1 MQLTN
6 LEINGGVALVGHKEE
21 NTAAEGYQ
29 ILHFL
34 VIEDM
39 NGKRRIELDAKTYSI
54 GRYPTNG
61 IVLNSELVS
70 RQHAILLRVPI
81 PKTSSYL
88 FRIIDGNLQGKRST
102 NGILVNGD
110 RRFSHILNHGD
121 EVIFSSDTKAIYL
134 QRVIHTQSASDD
146 QPDYQ
151 NNSDGSI
158 SDINQSIATNHGLV
172 HLVSSDGD
180 ANDKDEAVDFS
191 EYGDELVSRLAS
203 IPELN
208 PNPIVEADTSG
219 VITYLNPAAERVF
232 PNIHAL
238 GTNHPA
244 LQDLAKVVEQLQSGN
259 EGFLVREI
267 VVGDRVFEQ
276 FLHYIPSSELI
287 RSYVADITERKR
299 SQEIIQY
306 QASHDALTGLP
317 NRTFFDDYL
326 SKAIIQA
333 QQAGEKLA
341 IVFLDLDRF
350 KLINDSLGHASGDR
364 LLVEVCQRLRSY
376 LRQGDVVARWG
387 GDEFTMLLRNVD
399 SAERT
404 LEICSRLLRV
414 FEPPFYL
421 NAHEL
426 HVSISMGIS
435 IFPFDGEDVETL
447 VKNADQAMFRA
458 KENGRNSYQL
468 YTHAMNKSALQR
480 LSLENSLCKAAENNE
495 LLIYYQPQVSLE
507 LGRIVGVEA
516 LLRWQHP
523 EQGLLPPSKFIPL
536 AEETG
541 LIVPIGYWLL
551 RKACSQNRQWQ
562 DMGLPPLRLGINLS
576 AYQFKQHGFVNHLSE
591 ILVETDL
598 DPSCIDLEL
607 TESIVMDDVEENID
621 KMRQLRDMGI
631 NLSIDDFGTGY
642 SSLSYLK
649 CLPINVLKIHQSFVR
664 DITTNPNDFAIA
676 MSIITLA
683 HSLNLKVIAEGV
695 ETMEQMELLRSSG
708 CDEMQGYLFNKPI
721 PPDELVVAVN
731 KNNWFWESA

>member
-1 MQLTN
+1 M
-6 LEINGGVALVGHKEE
+6 EHKEE

-34 VIEDM
+34 VVEDV
-39 NGKRRIELDAKTYSI
+39 NGKRQIELDAKTYSI

-102 NGILVNGD
+102 NGILINGD

-121 EVIFSSDTKAIYL
+121 EVIFSSDTRAVYL
-134 QRVIHTQSASDD
+134 QRVTQTQHSGEPDQDIQDSKGRRIH
-146 QPDYQ
+146 
-151 NNSDGSI
+151 
-158 SDINQSIATNHGLV
+158 QSIAANQSLS
-172 HLVSSDGD
+172 HLVSNGNGMNGHGI
-180 ANDKDEAVDFS
+180 AEDFS

-208 PNPIVEADTSG
+208 PNPIVEADPAG

-232 PNIHAL
+232 PNIHEL
-238 GTNHPA
+238 GTKHPA
-244 LQDLAKVVEQLQSGN
+244 LQGLANVVEQLQNGH
-259 EGFLVREI
+259 EDFLVREI
-267 VVGDRVFEQ
+267 LVGSRIFEQ
-276 FLHYIPSSELI
+276 FLHYIPSSDLI

-317 NRTFFDDYL
+317 NRNYFDDYL
-326 SKAIIQA
+326 SRVILQA
-333 QQAGEKLA
+333 QQTDEKLA
-341 IVFLDLDRF
+341 VVFLDLDRF

-364 LLVEVCQRLRSY
+364 LLVEVCQRLRNY
-376 LRQGDVVARWG
+376 LRQGDIVSRWG

-399 SAERT
+399 SADRT
-404 LEICSRLLRV
+404 LKICSRLLSA
-414 FEPPFYL
+414 FEAPFYL
-421 NAHEL
+421 NEHEL
-426 HVSISMGIS
+426 HISTSMGIS
-435 IFPFDGEDVETL
+435 IFPYDGKDVETL

-458 KENGRNSYQL
+458 KESGRNNYQL
-468 YTHAMNKSALQR
+468 YTHAMNQSALHR
-480 LSLENSLCKAAENNE
+480 LSLENRLCKAAENEE
-495 LLIYYQPQVSLE
+495 LIIYYQPQVSLE
-507 LGRIVGVEA
+507 LGRVVGVEA
-516 LLRWQHP
+516 LLRWRHP
-523 EQGLLPPSKFIPL
+523 EEGLLPPSKFIPL

-551 RKACSQNRQWQ
+551 RKACSQNQEWFK
-562 DMGLPPLRLGINLS
+562 MGLPPLRLGINLS
-576 AYQFKQHGFVNHLSE
+576 AHQFKQQGFINSLRD
-591 ILVETDL
+591 ILAETEL
-598 DPSCIDLEL
+598 DPSSLDLEL
-607 TESIVMDDVEENID
+607 TESIVMEDVDENID

-721 PPDELVVAVN
+721 PPEELEIVV
-731 KNNWFWESA
+731 NNNNCFWESA

>member
-1 MQLTN
+1 V
-6 LEINGGVALVGHKEE
+6 INGGVALVGHKEG

-39 NGKRRIELDAKTYSI
+39 NGKRRIALDAKTYSI

-134 QRVIHTQSASDD
+134 QEVIHTQTSGDVTLD
-146 QPDYQ
+146 HQ
-151 NNSDGSI
+151 NSSGRRLD
-158 SDINQSIATNHGLV
+158 QSIATSQGLS
-172 HLVSSDGD
+172 HLVSHASGTSGI
-180 ANDKDEAVDFS
+180 NSTVDFA

-208 PNPIVEADTSG
+208 PNPIVEADPTG

-232 PNIHAL
+232 PNIHEL
-238 GTNHPA
+238 GTRHPA
-244 LQDLAKVVEQLQSGN
+244 LQDLANVVSQLQSGN
-259 EGFLVREI
+259 NDFLVREI

-317 NRTFFDDYL
+317 NRTFFDQYL
-326 SKAIIQA
+326 TNVIKQA
-333 QQAGEKLA
+333 TQTGEKLA
-341 IVFLDLDRF
+341 VVFLDLDRF

-364 LLVEVCQRLRSY
+364 LLVEVCQRLQCY
-376 LRQGDVVARWG
+376 LRKGDIVARWG
-387 GDEFTMLLRNVD
+387 GDEFTMLLRNVT

-404 LEICSRLLRV
+404 LRLCSRLLRA
-414 FEPPFYL
+414 FDSPFYL
-421 NAHEL
+421 NNHEL
-426 HVSISMGIS
+426 YVSTSMGIS
-435 IFPFDGEDVETL
+435 IFPFDGKDVETL

-458 KENGRNSYQL
+458 KESGRNNYQL

-480 LSLENSLCKAAENNE
+480 LSLENR
-495 LLIYYQPQVSLE
+495 LL
-507 LGRIVGVEA
+507 
-516 LLRWQHP
+516 
-523 EQGLLPPSKFIPL
+523 
-536 AEETG
+536 
-541 LIVPIGYWLL
+541 
-551 RKACSQNRQWQ
+551 
-562 DMGLPPLRLGINLS
+562 
-576 AYQFKQHGFVNHLSE
+576 
-591 ILVETDL
+591 
-598 DPSCIDLEL
+598 
-607 TESIVMDDVEENID
+607 
-621 KMRQLRDMGI
+621 
-631 NLSIDDFGTGY
+631 
-642 SSLSYLK
+642 
-649 CLPINVLKIHQSFVR
+649 
-664 DITTNPNDFAIA
+664 
-676 MSIITLA
+676 
-683 HSLNLKVIAEGV
+683 
-695 ETMEQMELLRSSG
+695 
-708 CDEMQGYLFNKPI
+708 
-721 PPDELVVAVN
+721 
-731 KNNWFWESA
+731 